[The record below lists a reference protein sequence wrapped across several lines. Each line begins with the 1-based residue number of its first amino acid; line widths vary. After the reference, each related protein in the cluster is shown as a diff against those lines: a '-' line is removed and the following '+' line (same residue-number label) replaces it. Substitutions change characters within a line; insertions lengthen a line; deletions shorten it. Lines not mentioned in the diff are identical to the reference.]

1 MATNTKEKTAL
12 EKTRE
17 KELTAKQKK
26 LTTLSELLND
36 PVSQRKM
43 AAAAPKYLDMEA
55 LTRVALTAVQKNES
69 LMKVSAGSILQAC
82 MDCAAYGLVPSSMTN
97 EAHLVPFG
105 NSCVLV
111 VGYKG
116 LIKLATNTGLVSAV
130 KVRKVFENDFFKYEL
145 GLNDILEHKPALSD
159 PGKFIGCY
167 AVVVFSDGTQDFRY
181 VSKEEGLA
189 HGKRFSKNF
198 GSKSSTWKLDEE
210 AMICKTAV
218 RMVLKYVP
226 SSPEN
231 LKASEALSKAITH
244 DEKQESGGGIIEVEV
259 AEEIPAPRA
268 IEEPKENVDP
278 DTGEEI
284 PRELFDEAKEGSQ
297 D

>member
-1 MATNTKEKTAL
+1 MTEQTAL

-17 KELTAKQKK
+17 KELTTKQKK
-26 LTTLSELLND
+26 MTTLSDLLND
-36 PVSQRKM
+36 PANK
-43 AAAAPKYLDMEA
+43 AKIDAGAPKYLNTEA
-55 LTRVALTAVQKNES
+55 LIRVALTAVQKNEK
-69 LMKVSAGSILQAC
+69 LMQCSAGSILQAC

-97 EAHLVPFG
+97 EAHLIPFG
-105 NSCVLV
+105 NSCILV

-116 LIKLATNTGLVSAV
+116 LIKLATNTGLVSGV
-130 KVRKVFENDFFKYEL
+130 KVRKVFKNDQFDYEL
-145 GLNDILEHKPALSD
+145 GLDEKLIHVPALSD
-159 PGKFIGCY
+159 PGEFIGCY
-167 AVVVFSDGTQDFRY
+167 AIVVFTNGSKDFRY

-198 GSKSSTWKLDEE
+198 NSKSSTWKLDEE

-226 SSPEN
+226 SSPE
-231 LKASEALSKAITH
+231 SERLSIAIAK
-244 DEKQESGGGIIEVEV
+244 DEIQETRGFIDIPVEK
-259 AEEIPAPRA
+259 EEIPAPQALAGPA
-268 IEEPKENVDP
+268 INIDP

-284 PRELFDEAKEGSQ
+284 PDELFDGAKEGAE